1 MLHRNADAFTL
12 LGQLLRKRPQP
23 AAISL
28 SDCRVSGEDL
38 HSPSA
43 RPSSAG
49 DSAQSTPLN
58 LDSPPPRRRLPAL
71 SDSPSFGKRSALAQL
86 LQVKGGSSSHEAGRL
101 SKDRQSVS
109 ADPREVAISAP
120 SPTVGDGA
128 GARALPLSSRHLEP
142 DETMRSAGVEWRR
155 GAPSPGS
162 PGSPPALG
170 RVSEPRVSHS
180 AARSA
185 LQEELTRSGSAGSGS
200 SSSNP
205 EEFAAEVSVRDR
217 ESGGDAQSLHGP
229 DAAGRS
235 PVHLASGAKHG
246 DRKDTRRQEPAR
258 VLRADTPRKGE
269 VRLPEVGRVG
279 RSRWGRGR
287 RAEGAA
293 QRGIVLLICL
303 RLVACVFALW
313 HFTEWPCGISIVAS
327 LTCLRLVAPLS
338 GSKRQHPAFD
348 LSPPCGVG
356 LLLAA

>member
-155 GAPSPGS
+155 GAPS